1 MFASFDFSVIGAS
14 LPYLFGQG
22 MVFTLTLTALAASGG
37 IDKAVANAQEYLAE
51 KSLPAKIEVET
62 RTMDEVRQ
70 VMGLIDDESFDT
82 SAVSRVMLDNMSLAD
97 MTEAVKIIDGK
108 VETEAS
114 GNVTLETVHEI
125 GQTGVTFI
133 SSGALTHSVVALDIS
148 LNISTD

>member
-1 MFASFDFSVIGAS
+1 MGLFDMI
-14 LPYLFGQG
+14 
-22 MVFTLTLTALAASGG
+22 MIKDNHIAASGG

-70 VMGLIDDESFDT
+70 VMGLIGG
-82 SAVSRVMLDNMSLAD
+82 AILRHLRRVPLMLDNMSLAD